1 MVIGIDASRA
11 NRRHKTGTEWYS
23 YYLIKSLAE
32 IDPENQYILYTD
44 KPLIGG
50 LVDFTHSR
58 ESSELLDEEPKFD
71 KYGYQ
76 IIKSPHNNF
85 KGKVLRWP
93 FSYLWTLGRFSLQML
108 FKSPD
113 VLFVPAHTIPL
124 IHPKRTITTIHD
136 IAFKREGSIYT
147 KKMAWQETGFFKRIV
162 NVIVKIISFNKYSLN
177 NLDYLDWSTKFALQN
192 AKKIIT
198 VSHFTKKEIID
209 VYKTKA
215 EKLSV
220 VHNGYNNKLYRPI
233 ENKEEIEDVCKK
245 YGLEEKYFL
254 YVGRLEK
261 KKNTPNLIEALAIL
275 KENNPEVKHKLV
287 LIGNASHGYD
297 EVKYYIEE
305 FDLDLEVIMLGWVA
319 EKDMPYIYNGASAF
333 IFPTRHEGFGIP
345 VIQALACGVPT
356 AISDI
361 EVMKEVAG
369 ESALF
374 FNPNEKNAISH
385 AMYTLITDSKLAEDL
400 RIKGLKRAKSF
411 SWEKTARET
420 LKLIKEI

>member
-1 MVIGIDASRA
+1 MLIGIDASRA

-23 YYLIKSLAE
+23 YYLIKALAE
-32 IDPENQYILYTD
+32 IDSDNQYILYTD

-50 LVDFTHSR
+50 LVDFTQTG
-58 ESSELLDEEPKFD
+58 ENFELMDKKPKFD

-76 IIKSPHNNF
+76 IIKSPNNNF

-93 FSYLWTLGRFSLQML
+93 FSYLWTLGRFSLQMI
-108 FKSPD
+108 FKAPD

-124 IHPKRTITTIHD
+124 IHPKRTVTTIHD
-136 IAFKREGSIYT
+136 IAFKREGGIYS
-147 KKMAWQETGFFKRIV
+147 KKMDWEEAGFFRRIT
-162 NVIVKIISFNKYSLN
+162 NILVKIFSFNKYSLN
-177 NLDYLDWSTKFALQN
+177 NLDYLDWSAKFALQN

-198 VSHFTKKEIID
+198 VSEFTKKEIID
-209 VYKTKA
+209 VYETKP
-215 EKLSV
+215 EKLAV
-220 VHNGYNNKLYRPI
+220 VHNGFNNKLYRPI
-233 ENKEEIEDVCKK
+233 DNREEIEEVCKK
-245 YGLEEKYFL
+245 YGLPEKYFL

-275 KENNPEVKHKLV
+275 KENNPDIKHKLV
-287 LIGNASHGYD
+287 LIGDASYGYD

-356 AISDI
+356 AVSNI

-374 FNPNEKNAISH
+374 FDPFDKYAISY
-385 AMYTLITDSKLAEDL
+385 AMQTLISDDKLRDNL
-400 RIKGLKRAKSF
+400 KKKGLERAKLF
-411 SWEKTARET
+411 SWEKAAQET
-420 LKLIKEI
+420 LEQIKAI

>member
-1 MVIGIDASRA
+1 MIIGIDASRA

-23 YYLIKSLAE
+23 YYLIKALAE
-32 IDPENQYILYTD
+32 IDSENQYILYTD
-44 KPLIGG
+44 KPLTGG
-50 LVDFTHSR
+50 LLDFTQK
-58 ESSELLDEEPKFD
+58 EENFELIDEKPKFD

-76 IIKSPHNNF
+76 IIKSLHNNI

-108 FKSPD
+108 FKAPD

-136 IAFKREGSIYT
+136 IAFKREGSIYS
-147 KKMAWQETGFFKRIV
+147 KKMAWEETGFFRKII
-162 NVIVKIISFNKYSLN
+162 NVIVKILSFNKYSLN
-177 NLDYLDWSTKFALQN
+177 NLDYLDWSTKFALQT

-209 VYKTKA
+209 VYETKP

-220 VHNGYNNKLYRPI
+220 VHNGYNNELYRYI
-233 ENKEEIEDVCKK
+233 SNKEEVEAVCKK

-275 KENNPEVKHKLV
+275 KENNPEIKHKLV
-287 LIGNASHGYD
+287 LIGDASYGYD

-305 FDLDLEVIMLGWVA
+305 FDLNLEVIMLGWVA
-319 EKDMPYIYNGASAF
+319 EKDLPYIYNGASAF

-356 AISDI
+356 AVSDI

-374 FNPNEKNAISH
+374 FNPYDKNAISH
-385 AMYTLITDSKLAEDL
+385 AMYSLVTNNELREDL
-400 RIKGLKRAKSF
+400 KVKGLQRAKLF
-411 SWEKTARET
+411 SWEKAARET

>member
-23 YYLIKSLAE
+23 YYLIKALAE

-50 LVDFTHSR
+50 LVDFTQKG
-58 ESSELLDEEPKFD
+58 ENFELMDEEPKFD

-93 FSYLWTLGRFSLQML
+93 FSYLWTLGRFSLQMI
-108 FKSPD
+108 FKAPD

-136 IAFKREGSIYT
+136 IAFKREGFIYS
-147 KKMAWQETGFFKRIV
+147 KRMAWEDAGFFRRIV
-162 NVIVKIISFNKYSLN
+162 NILVKVFTFNKYSLN
-177 NLDYLDWSTKFALQN
+177 NLDYLDWSAKFALQT

-209 VYKTKA
+209 VYETK
-215 EKLSV
+215 EDKIQV
-220 VHNGYNNKLYRPI
+220 IHNGYNDKLYRQI
-233 ENKEEIEDVCKK
+233 NNKEEIGEVCKK

-261 KKNTPNLIEALAIL
+261 KKNTPNLIEALALL
-275 KENNPEVKHKLV
+275 KENHPEIKHKLV
-287 LIGNASHGYD
+287 LIGNASYGYD

-356 AISDI
+356 AVSDI
-361 EVMKEVAG
+361 EVMREVAG
-369 ESALF
+369 DSALF
-374 FNPNEKNAISH
+374 FDPNKKEAISY
-385 AMYTLITDSKLAEDL
+385 AMRTLITDEQLREDL
-400 RIKGLKRAKSF
+400 KTRGLERAKLF
-411 SWEKTARET
+411 SWKKTAREILRT
-420 LKLIKEI
+420 MKEI

>member
-1 MVIGIDASRA
+1 MIIGIDASRA
-11 NRRHKTGTEWYS
+11 NRRHRTGTEWYS
-23 YYLIKSLAE
+23 YYLIKALAE
-32 IDPENQYILYTD
+32 IDSENQYILYTD

-50 LVDFTHSR
+50 LVDFTQK
-58 ESSELLDEEPKFD
+58 EENFELMDEKPKFD

-76 IIKSPHNNF
+76 IIKSSHNNF

-93 FSYLWTLGRFSLQML
+93 FSYLWTLGRFSLQMI
-108 FKSPD
+108 FKAPD

-136 IAFKREGSIYT
+136 IAFKREGSIYS
-147 KKMAWQETGFFKRIV
+147 KKMAWEEAGFFRRIASV
-162 NVIVKIISFNKYSLN
+162 LVKILTFNKYSLN
-177 NLDYLDWSTKFALQN
+177 NLDYLDWSTKFALQT

-198 VSHFTKKEIID
+198 VSEFTKKEIID
-209 VYKTKA
+209 VYGTKA
-215 EKLSV
+215 EKMTV

-233 ENKEEIEDVCKK
+233 DNKEEIDEVCKK
-245 YGLEEKYFL
+245 YGLHEKYFL

-261 KKNTPNLIEALAIL
+261 KKNTPKLIEALAIL
-275 KENNPEVKHKLV
+275 KENDPDMKYKLV
-287 LIGNASHGYD
+287 LIGDASHGYD

-305 FDLDLEVIMLGWVA
+305 FVLDLEVIMLGWVA

-356 AISDI
+356 AVSNI

-369 ESALF
+369 DSVLF
-374 FNPNEKNAISH
+374 FNPYEKNAISY
-385 AMYTLITDSKLAEDL
+385 AMKTLISDDKLRDDL
-400 RIKGLKRAKSF
+400 KAKGLERAKLF
-411 SWEKTARET
+411 SWEKAAKET
-420 LKLIKEI
+420 LKQIKEL

>member
-1 MVIGIDASRA
+1 MIIGIDASRA

-23 YYLIKSLAE
+23 YYLIKALAE
-32 IDPENQYILYTD
+32 IDSENQYILYTD

-50 LVDFTHSR
+50 LVDFTQKG
-58 ESSELLDEEPKFD
+58 ENFELMDEKPKFD

-93 FSYLWTLGRFSLQML
+93 FSYLWTLGRFSLQMI
-108 FKSPD
+108 FKAPD

-136 IAFKREGSIYT
+136 IAFKREGSIYS
-147 KKMAWQETGFFKRIV
+147 KKMAWEEAGFFRRIT
-162 NVIVKIISFNKYSLN
+162 NIIVKILSFNKYSLN
-177 NLDYLDWSTKFALQN
+177 NLDYLDWSTKFALQT

-215 EKLSV
+215 EKMTV
-220 VHNGYNNKLYRPI
+220 IHNGYNNKLYRLI
-233 ENKEEIEDVCKK
+233 DDKEEIHQVCKK
-245 YGLEEKYFL
+245 YGLHEKYFL

-275 KENNPEVKHKLV
+275 KENNPEIKHKLV
-287 LIGNASHGYD
+287 LIGDASHGYD
-297 EVKYYIEE
+297 DVKYYIEE

-345 VIQALACGVPT
+345 VIQALACGVPS
-356 AISDI
+356 AVSNI

-369 ESALF
+369 DSALF
-374 FNPNEKNAISH
+374 FDPYDKYAISQ
-385 AMYTLITDSKLAEDL
+385 AMHTLVNDEEL
-400 RIKGLKRAKSF
+400 RNNLKIKGLERAKLF
-411 SWEKTARET
+411 SWGKAAKET
-420 LKLIKEI
+420 LKQIKEM